1 MYTFQL
7 AIQHFTQL
15 VSSASNRTMTAPVPL
30 KQRSHSLTYMC
41 KVTCKG
47 PQRVITTQ
55 QSWSI
60 IPLDTHDNLRTSK
73 TFCFLPFRVL
83 SHGFIFTSCVYFYLD
98 EENYFLRFSEKET
111 LETNV
116 SLFFH
121 KIKSYFRKTCF

>member
-15 VSSASNRTMTAPVPL
+15 VSSASIRAMTAPVPL

-47 PQRVITTQ
+47 SQRVITTQ
-55 QSWSI
+55 LSWS
-60 IPLDTHDNLRTSK
+60 IPLDTHDYLRTSK
-73 TFCFLPFRVL
+73 IFRFLPFLVH

-116 SLFFH
+116 SLFFP
-121 KIKSYFRKTCF
+121 ILIFDSQ